1 MAHRSADGDRARH
14 GSARRDGR
22 GQEPLRGDAGE
33 RGLLATA
40 AFERT
45 LEGGSADEVRAL
57 AERAAICAELPDRDG
72 RQLSFALLVE
82 AFLAADAYDRAEA
95 LNRTATQQARAGGL
109 RIAAGTHVWLT
120 ALIAA
125 ARGALP
131 DAVAHAE
138 RAAAEARTLG
148 NLGALQA
155 RATATLVG
163 ALLGRGLVE
172 AAREALAGVEDPGS
186 LSGHTLQVAQAQVRL
201 AEGDAAGAGMAREA
215 MIEEG
220 KWGTGNPG
228 YLPLGS
234 LLAQARL
241 ALATAPARPLRRP
254 RSSARARVGRQD
266 AGRPAEAGAEDRVAQ
281 LGPAHVRGERAL
293 QLDARP

>member
-57 AERAAICAELPDRDG
+57 AERAAIGAELPDRDG

-172 AAREALAGVEDPGS
+172 AAREALAGVEDPGT

-201 AEGDAAGAGMAREA
+201 AEGDAAGAG
-215 MIEEG
+215 
-220 KWGTGNPG
+220 KWC
-228 YLPLGS
+228 
-234 LLAQARL
+234 
-241 ALATAPARPLRRP
+241 PAR
-254 RSSARARVGRQD
+254 SGT
-266 AGRPAEAGAEDRVAQ
+266 
-281 LGPAHVRGERAL
+281 
-293 QLDARP
+293 